1 MHHSLEFKDLYYRYP
16 NGQEAL
22 RGINL
27 KITHGEHVAL
37 IGANGAGK
45 STLQLLTNGL
55 LMPSSG
61 EVLVGG
67 VKLQPSTLR
76 LIRQSVGLVFQD
88 ADNQLFMSTVE
99 EDVAFGPRNLGLSE
113 EEVSGRVIDALREV
127 GAEHLLSKSPTQLSG
142 GEKRRIAIATTL
154 SMTPSIL
161 VMDEPTANLDP
172 KSRRQLITLLRGF
185 DHTLLLATHDMD
197 LAAEL
202 CRRIVILS
210 QGEIMADGSAEEIFL
225 NKELLESCS
234 LEQPYAY
241 R

>member
-61 EVLVGG
+61 EVIVGG

-99 EDVAFGPRNLGLSE
+99 EDVAFGPRNQI
-113 EEVSGRVIDALREV
+113 GRAHV
-127 GAEHLLSKSPTQLSG
+127 
-142 GEKRRIAIATTL
+142 
-154 SMTPSIL
+154 
-161 VMDEPTANLDP
+161 
-172 KSRRQLITLLRGF
+172 
-185 DHTLLLATHDMD
+185 
-197 LAAEL
+197 
-202 CRRIVILS
+202 
-210 QGEIMADGSAEEIFL
+210 
-225 NKELLESCS
+225 
-234 LEQPYAY
+234 
-241 R
+241 